1 MHVDVTKQ
9 IMFST
14 FKTCGLLAFMLFIHS
29 KGHTDLKF
37 RGRMVQHPHTV
48 STHQT
53 LDHHS
58 LILADSK
65 DQDIELTLPS
75 ALSGNGY
82 RYMIKKTSHFNDV
95 IIKSDDG
102 IDQCPE
108 IYLPEST
115 TFPKAEIISDGNSW
129 HILSEQSVKRASSN
143 LLIWWK
149 LNKAIDDDQKVND
162 DSENGREG
170 LLNGISPPTQQSDGT
185 YCDFPGSLAGSSN
198 TIKTQNLNL
207 PNGSIKNCSVSI
219 WFKAS
224 QSDFRFN
231 NESQRYE
238 PQHFLVVGA
247 GNLVFGIKKGQLQ
260 EPLRYHFESNSYGF
274 QSGEWQDNTWTHLL
288 ATWDG
293 INGRMIVYENGDMLS
308 NTATHIDD
316 DLEREQAFPS
326 NQNHL
331 NVTLVTL
338 GARPNKNNRFKGQ
351 LDDFRLYNY
360 CLSPAEVKKIY
371 QQDRF

>member
-1 MHVDVTKQ
+1 
-9 IMFST
+9 
-14 FKTCGLLAFMLFIHS
+14 
-29 KGHTDLKF
+29 
-37 RGRMVQHPHTV
+37 MVQNPHTV
-48 STHQT
+48 STNQT
-53 LDHHS
+53 LDKHS

-65 DQDIELTLPS
+65 HQDIELTLPS

-102 IDQCPE
+102 IGQCPE

-143 LLIWWK
+143 LYIWWK

-162 DSENGREG
+162 DSENGRAG
-170 LLNGISPPTQQSDGT
+170 LLSGISPPTQQDDGT
-185 YCDFPGSLAGSSN
+185 YCDFPGSVDGSSN
-198 TIKTQNLNL
+198 IIKAQNLNL
-207 PNGSIKNCSVSI
+207 PNESIKNCSVSI

-224 QSDFRFN
+224 QSDFNN
-231 NESQRYE
+231 NEGKG
-238 PQHFLVVGA
+238 QHFLVVGA
-247 GNLVFGIKKGQLQ
+247 GNLVLGIKEGYFQD
-260 EPLRYHFESNSYGF
+260 PFRYHFESNSYGWV
-274 QSGEWQDNTWTHLL
+274 SGPSNEWPDNTWTHLL

-293 INGRMIVYENGDMLS
+293 IKGRMMVYENGQMLS
-308 NTATHIDD
+308 DTYGRAEITNDINK
-316 DLEREQAFPS
+316 RENAFPS

-331 NVTLVTL
+331 NATSVTL
-338 GARPNKNNRFKGQ
+338 GARPNKNSRFKGQ

-360 CLSPAEVKKIY
+360 CLSAAEVEKIY